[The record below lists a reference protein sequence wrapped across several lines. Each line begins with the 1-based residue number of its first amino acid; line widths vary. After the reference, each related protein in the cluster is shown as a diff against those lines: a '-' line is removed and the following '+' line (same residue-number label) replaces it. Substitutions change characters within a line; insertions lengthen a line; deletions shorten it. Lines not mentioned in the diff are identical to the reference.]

1 MSVPGDRVGAS
12 ATYTP
17 LVLEHFRHPRNSGA
31 LPAPT
36 ASHEG
41 VNPLCGDRIRV
52 EIAVD
57 GDHITAARFRADACA
72 VTVAAASLLTER
84 VTGESLATV
93 AALTE
98 DDALALIGAELPP
111 ARRRCGTLPL
121 EVLQGA
127 VRQAGTGGDAG
138 RGTR

>member
-84 VTGESLATV
+84 VTGESL
-93 AALTE
+93 TE

-127 VRQAGTGGDAG
+127 VREAGTGGDAG